1 VVAALF
7 DIDGTLIARNSAP
20 LYMKHMR
27 RTGQARRRDVLIT
40 VYYVL
45 RYKLG
50 LLDVER
56 ALARSM
62 SFVRG
67 RVEAVIRSDAASWY
81 RAELRPY
88 LLPAMAATVE
98 AHRRAGHVPAI
109 LTSATRYLAEPLA
122 ADLGIDHVLFTG
134 LVVRDGRFTGEPVHP
149 VCYGKGK
156 IYWAEQF
163 ATAQGVDL
171 GRSYFYTDSITDLPL
186 LERVGEPRVV
196 NPDHRLRR
204 TALRRGW
211 PVLQLRL
218 DETVAAPLEAGRRA
232 LTWRTG
238 EGSGAERPS
247 AP

>member
-27 RTGQARRRDVLIT
+27 RTGQARRRDVAIT
-40 VYYVL
+40 LYYVL

-62 SFVRG
+62 SFIRG
-67 RVEAVIRSDAASWY
+67 RVEAAVQADAACWY
-81 RAELRPY
+81 RRELRPY
-88 LLPAMAATVE
+88 LLPSMASTVV
-98 AHRRAGHVPAI
+98 AHRRAGHVTAI

-134 LVVRDGRFTGEPVHP
+134 LVVRDGLFTGEVVHP

-156 IYWAEQF
+156 IYWAEHF
-163 ATAQGVDL
+163 AAAQGVDL
-171 GRSYFYTDSITDLPL
+171 ARSYFYTDSITDLPL

-196 NPDHRLRR
+196 NPDPRLRR
-204 TALRRGW
+204 TAGRRGW

-218 DETVAAPLEAGRRA
+218 DETAAAPLDAGRRA
-232 LTWRTG
+232 VTWGTG
-238 EGSGAERPS
+238 EGSGGERPS